1 VKDITAQAEQCI
13 YYSTTRT
20 NQKILDK
27 IAEGTGLTEI
37 TPIDLT
43 NAKEAK
49 TTSYPSQISQF
60 INGMG
65 QERKEPTLII

>member
-1 VKDITAQAEQCI
+1 VKDMTAQAVQCI
-13 YYSTTRT
+13 YYSATRT

-27 IAEGTGLTEI
+27 I